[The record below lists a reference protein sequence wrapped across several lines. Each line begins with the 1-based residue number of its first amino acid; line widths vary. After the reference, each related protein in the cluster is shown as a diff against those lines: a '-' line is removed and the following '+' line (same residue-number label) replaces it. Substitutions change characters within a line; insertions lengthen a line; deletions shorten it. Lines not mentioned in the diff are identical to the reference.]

1 MLHKVCLSQRKLAR
15 QFFIGSE
22 YLQSGINI
30 TKRICYNSFA
40 DPYLVFNKPIFS
52 VFTEP
57 E

>member
-40 DPYLVFNKPIFS
+40 DFYLVFNKPIF
-52 VFTEP
+52 FGFYGT
-57 E
+57 